1 MVYLADVQMA
11 RSFTE
16 WHQPLNAGLVGVQDT
31 CACRA
36 FVVVVQRP
44 AVHVCA
50 CCVGVH
56 TCSTQI
62 QACSAPLL
70 VSCVT
75 IQELRMCVDVQPGKK
90 VYTIDS
96 SRHQPYTVTST
107 LCSQAAAAAQ
117 HAVNRLAPPS
127 PQDQPVAVSALQH
140 RCL

>member
-36 FVVVVQRP
+36 SAVAVQRP

-50 CCVGVH
+50 CCVRVH

-90 VYTIDS
+90 CT
-96 SRHQPYTVTST
+96 QLTAAGTSHT
-107 LCSQAAAAAQ
+107 LSQAHYAAK
-117 HAVNRLAPPS
+117 RLLLPNMLSTGWLHPLPRIS
-127 PQDQPVAVSALQH
+127 P
-140 RCL
+140 